1 MKKIF
6 RTSLF
11 LVITSLFIR
20 CNANYTATHTAINYN
35 QLDSTMTQESRSLAK
50 LISPYNEGLE
60 VKMNTVINT
69 SEKDMLKARPEGI
82 LSNFVADLI
91 FEEVNEL
98 VGLTGDLCLLNHG
111 GLRSSLPSGNI
122 TVGNIYQLMPFDNE
136 AVILKLKGE
145 KILEI
150 AHYLAKSGGEPVSNI
165 QLNLSSPELILVNN
179 KPVNTK
185 TTYNVITSDYLANGG
200 DKMYFFENPVS
211 IKKTGLK
218 IRDLI
223 IEHIQEEKEQGRTLN
238 ATLDGRLSK

>member
-11 LVITSLFIR
+11 LLITSLFIR

-98 VGLTGDLCLLNHG
+98 VGLTGDFMPSKS
-111 GLRSSLPSGNI
+111 RRTQEFSSLRKHNS
-122 TVGNIYQLMPFDNE
+122 
-136 AVILKLKGE
+136 
-145 KILEI
+145 
-150 AHYLAKSGGEPVSNI
+150 
-165 QLNLSSPELILVNN
+165 
-179 KPVNTK
+179 
-185 TTYNVITSDYLANGG
+185 
-200 DKMYFFENPVS
+200 
-211 IKKTGLK
+211 
-218 IRDLI
+218 R
-223 IEHIQEEKEQGRTLN
+223 
-238 ATLDGRLSK
+238 